1 MVRKGDFA
9 GLRDV
14 LRDWQPAD
22 IAELI
27 TDIPTGDRAVLFRIL
42 PRQLAA
48 DAFTHVSHED
58 QEALL
63 KALGDEAT
71 AELLDIMPPDDRTAF
86 LEELPAE
93 VTRSL
98 LNLLSPE
105 ELRIAKELLGYP
117 ESSVGR
123 LMTPDYVAIREEWTV
138 RQVLDHVRQHGRN
151 SETLYT
157 LYVTDSE
164 GALTG
169 FVRVR
174 DLLMSP
180 DQTPVAELIPADV
193 MALKATEDQEL
204 AVQMFRKYGLIALP
218 VTDSYGVLLG
228 IVTVDDVMDVAEA
241 EATEDIQKLG
251 GMEAL
256 EEPYMRIGYGDML
269 RKRAPWLVLLFFA
282 EMGATSA
289 MARYDTEIS
298 GVPALAFFVPL
309 IMSCGGNCGSQAG
322 TLVIRAMA
330 LNEVTLG
337 DWWRVLRKEV
347 FTSLS
352 FGVMLGAIG
361 FMMVVT
367 WNSMSQMQRFGEHG
381 YRLGATL
388 GLSVLGVV
396 MWGTL
401 VGGMLPFILRRL
413 GLDPATSSAPFVATL
428 IDVTGLIIFF
438 NVALLLLSGVLL

>member
-1 MVRKGDFA
+1 MRNGDFA
-9 GLRDV
+9 SLRDV
-14 LRDWQPAD
+14 LSDWQPAD

-27 TDIPTGDRAVLFRIL
+27 TEIPAGDRAVIFRIL

-48 DAFTHVSHED
+48 DAFAHVSHED

-71 AELLDIMPPDDRTAF
+71 ADLLDVMPPDDRTAF

-138 RQVLDHVRQHGRN
+138 SQVLDYVRQYGRN

-157 LYVTDSE
+157 LYVTDNTGE
-164 GALTG
+164 LTG
-169 FVRVR
+169 FVRMR
-174 DLLMSP
+174 DLLLSP
-180 DQTPVAELIPADV
+180 DHTPVADLIPAEV
-193 MALKATEDQEL
+193 LSVKATEDQEV

-218 VTDSYGVLLG
+218 VTDSHGVLLG
-228 IVTVDDVMDVAEA
+228 IVTVDDVMDVVEA

-289 MARYDTEIS
+289 MARYDAEIS

-309 IMSCGGNCGSQAG
+309 IMSCGGNSGSQAG

-330 LNEVTLG
+330 LNEVSLG

-352 FGVMLGAIG
+352 FGVMLGTIG
-361 FMMVVT
+361 FLMVVT
-367 WNSMSQMQRFGEHG
+367 WNYASHMQRFGEHG

-401 VGGMLPFILRRL
+401 VGGMLPFILKRL

-428 IDVTGLIIFF
+428 IDVTGLLIFF